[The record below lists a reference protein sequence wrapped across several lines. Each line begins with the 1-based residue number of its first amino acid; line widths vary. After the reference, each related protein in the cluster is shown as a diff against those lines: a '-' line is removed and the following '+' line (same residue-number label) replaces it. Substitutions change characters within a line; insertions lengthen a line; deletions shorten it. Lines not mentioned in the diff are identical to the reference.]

1 MRNYLKFAVMSA
13 AVAGLLVSCDKT
25 ESEPDQTIDKTVAVF
40 MPTHTYVARWQE
52 DKAGLK
58 SSLETQ
64 GVDYKFFMVEEDA
77 NGAVE
82 QANQIKMAVKD
93 GYKTLIIIPVDY
105 NVLNSEKALA
115 NAADCNVICHDRLIM
130 DNPNVDYFSTSNLQ
144 GVGKLQAECLID
156 AFEASGKT
164 SMTLEML
171 AGPSAD
177 FNSEQF
183 FLGADSLLSPY
194 IAQGK
199 MVVRSGRTTFEQ
211 VSIGQWNEDVARDT
225 MLSILNAYYPSGQ
238 APDLILAANDMCAT
252 GSIEALETL
261 NPSISAYPVITGQDN
276 TTAARQNIKI
286 GKQTMTI
293 DKSISSICVCTAGV
307 AKAYVNGQTP
317 RPLKSINNGSVNVA
331 LIEADVTPIYKKD
344 IK

>member
-64 GVDYKFFMVEEDA
+64 WVDYKFFMVEEDA

-144 GVGKLQAECLID
+144 DVGKLQAECLID

-211 VSIGQWNEDVARDT
+211 VSIGQWNENVARDT
-225 MLSILNAYYPSGQ
+225 MLSILNAYYPGGQ

-307 AKAYVNGQTP
+307 AKAYVNGQKPQP
-317 RPLKSINNGSVNVA
+317 RKTINNGSVNVA